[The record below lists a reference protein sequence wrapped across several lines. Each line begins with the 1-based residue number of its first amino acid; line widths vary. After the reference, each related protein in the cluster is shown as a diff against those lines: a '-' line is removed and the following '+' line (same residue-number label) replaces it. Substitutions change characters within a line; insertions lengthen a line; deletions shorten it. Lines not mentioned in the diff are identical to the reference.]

1 MAVTRQTVE
10 NPDVLYKHSK
20 WVALPLYLPLQFPA
34 KFALL
39 GISSRG
45 AGQKMKSLS
54 FRSESRSFEAE
65 ARPQR
70 VLKNLEVRT
79 SRAVEPKDQ
88 TYFIAAELGRS
99 PVIPG
104 VPPEHTSLLH
114 KKCTWTQ
121 KPNKIRLPKYRRAR
135 TPSKTCCPFSHHTPC
150 LSPPCLVGSRGSQGL
165 QGQGQAI
172 RGITSSPRGGQGG
185 SPQLVLESPAA
196 LSL

>member
-99 PVIPG
+99 PRGTRRPFVAC
-104 VPPEHTSLLH
+104 VPEAA
-114 KKCTWTQ
+114 
-121 KPNKIRLPKYRRAR
+121 RL
-135 TPSKTCCPFSHHTPC
+135 CPCSC
-150 LSPPCLVGSRGSQGL
+150 LSALMVPILPWTSFPPPPTTL
-165 QGQGQAI
+165 
-172 RGITSSPRGGQGG
+172 T
-185 SPQLVLESPAA
+185 
-196 LSL
+196 